1 MSTDCSFFAIFFFWK
16 LFLGKIIKGSEKYQC
31 SEFTMLLINFSVINF
46 LGQNISKVNS
56 HADGWSLRR
65 PSNSYLL
72 YSSLFLKFRPRMTFN
87 NFETNFFAFCF
98 PTKNLSEN
106 LNFPETLQLISFSF
120 WVFYEN
126 NEKNWKSA
134 FTKSFQGI
142 KLFLK
147 NADFKKSE
155 NEIWHNYDSS

>member
-1 MSTDCSFFAIFFFWK
+1 
-16 LFLGKIIKGSEKYQC
+16 
-31 SEFTMLLINFSVINF
+31 
-46 LGQNISKVNS
+46 
-56 HADGWSLRR
+56 
-65 PSNSYLL
+65 
-72 YSSLFLKFRPRMTFN
+72 MTFN
-87 NFETNFFAFCF
+87 NFETNFFAFYF

-106 LNFPETLQLISFSF
+106 YNFLETLELISFSF

-134 FTKSFQGI
+134 FTKSFRGN

-155 NEIWHNYDSS
+155 NEIWHNYEKYAVNSAKKFPT